1 MTATRY
7 DLALRQNSDFDL
19 VVQAWADDAHTVP
32 LNITG
37 YSAKLVIRPSAR
49 SIILYDTINVVASP
63 ATGLTINGPAGQIT
77 LHITAAQILTYTWIS
92 GVYDLLIIGP
102 ANNPQKCIAEGD
114 VSVSSRVTV

>member
-7 DLALRQNSDFDL
+7 DLPIRQNSDFDL

-37 YSAKLVIRPSAR
+37 YSAKLVMRPTAR
-49 SIILYDTINVVASP
+49 STTVLDTINVVASP
-63 ATGLTINGPAGQIT
+63 ATGLTINGPAGQVT
-77 LHITAAQILTYTWIS
+77 LHITAAQTLTYTWVS
-92 GVYDLLIIGP
+92 GVYDLIIIGP

-114 VSVSSRVTV
+114 VSVSSRVSV

>member
-1 MTATRY
+1 MGATRY
-7 DLALRQNSDFDL
+7 DIPLRQNSDYDL

-37 YSAKLVIRPSAR
+37 YSAKLSIRSTAR
-49 SIILYDTINVVASP
+49 SAVILDTINVVAAP

-77 LHITAAQILTYTWIS
+77 LHITAAQTLTYTWIS
-92 GVYDLLIIGP
+92 AVYDLIIIGP

>member
-7 DLALRQNSDFDL
+7 DLPLRQNSDYDL

-32 LNITG
+32 LVIT
-37 YSAKLVIRPSAR
+37 SWTAKLVIRPTAR
-49 SIILYDTINVVASP
+49 SVTVYDTINVVASP

-92 GVYDLLIIGP
+92 GVYDLLIWGP
-102 ANNPQKCIAEGD
+102 SNFPQKCIAEGD

>member
-1 MTATRY
+1 MAATRY
-7 DLALRQNSDFDL
+7 DLPLRQNSDYDL

-37 YSAKLVIRPSAR
+37 YTAKLIIRPTAR
-49 SIILYDTINVVASP
+49 STTIYDTISVVASP

-77 LHITAAQILTYTWIS
+77 LHITAAQTLTYTWIS
-92 GVYDLLIIGP
+92 AVYDLIIIGP
-102 ANNPQKCIAEGD
+102 SSNPQKCIAEGD